1 MVIVCINN
9 KGGVGKTTI
18 TTNIAHGLANRGKRI
33 LVIDQDPQANTTS
46 ILAPESQR
54 TNTIHNLYTENES
67 VEKYIHPT
75 PYESLDV
82 IPNEN
87 ATAAMEIELYRS
99 VASSYRLLREKTRDC
114 AISNYDHTL
123 IDCPPNLGIFVMM
136 ALVAAD
142 SAIVP
147 VEAGSRFA
155 IDGFIAAFEAI
166 EMTSK
171 KLNHN
176 LQFLRAV
183 INKVDMR
190 TSISKTSV
198 EYLRRQF
205 SDKIFNTTIPLN
217 TDVMKAEMSR
227 QTVLRHA
234 PHSTGA
240 KRFRALTE
248 ELLGIISKNNL

>member
-1 MVIVCINN
+1 
-9 KGGVGKTTI
+9 
-18 TTNIAHGLANRGKRI
+18 
-33 LVIDQDPQANTTS
+33 
-46 ILAPESQR
+46 
-54 TNTIHNLYTENES
+54 
-67 VEKYIHPT
+67 
-75 PYESLDV
+75 
-82 IPNEN
+82 
-87 ATAAMEIELYRS
+87 
-99 VASSYRLLREKTRDC
+99 
-114 AISNYDHTL
+114 
-123 IDCPPNLGIFVMM
+123 
-136 ALVAAD
+136 
-142 SAIVP
+142 
-147 VEAGSRFA
+147 
-155 IDGFIAAFEAI
+155 
-166 EMTSK
+166 MTSK